1 MHKLSITSYM
11 VLHWVLPS
19 SFLIKSKSLS
29 KNQDATSMEI
39 SLEAFSGS
47 FETEDEVL
55 LDASVE
61 LNYVRLKNAA

>member
-1 MHKLSITSYM
+1 
-11 VLHWVLPS
+11 
-19 SFLIKSKSLS
+19 
-29 KNQDATSMEI
+29 MEI